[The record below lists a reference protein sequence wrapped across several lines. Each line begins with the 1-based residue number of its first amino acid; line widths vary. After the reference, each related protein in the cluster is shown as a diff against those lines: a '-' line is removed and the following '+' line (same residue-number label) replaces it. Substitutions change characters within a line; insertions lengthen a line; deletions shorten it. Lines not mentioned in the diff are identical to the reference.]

1 MQIQSL
7 IVQNQ
12 KIKIISEQI
21 KLENTE
27 LKLNMRN
34 LETEINKTLKY
45 IHKNFRPNREYN
57 KSHIDLNFA
66 ISRVTKKS

>member
-1 MQIQSL
+1 
-7 IVQNQ
+7 
-12 KIKIISEQI
+12 
-21 KLENTE
+21 
-27 LKLNMRN
+27 MRN